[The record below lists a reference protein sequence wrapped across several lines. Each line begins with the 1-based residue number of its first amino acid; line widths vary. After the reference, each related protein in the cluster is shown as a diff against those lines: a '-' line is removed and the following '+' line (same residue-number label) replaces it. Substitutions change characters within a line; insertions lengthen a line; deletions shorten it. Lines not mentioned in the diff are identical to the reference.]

1 MLEAQLSTNL
11 RIGGIDFMSGIP
23 PRLFTDETWEI
34 YLVTVGRHYIQMVA
48 LTLLPLA
55 IVAALEEVR
64 VDVGPAE
71 VRAAASGGGGGA
83 NWGGGGGV
91 KGVAAVGVLG
101 AGATATEQ

>member
-1 MLEAQLSTNL
+1 MFEAQLSTNL

-34 YLVTVGRHYIQMVA
+34 YLVTVGPHYIQMLA
-48 LTLLPLA
+48 LTLSPLA
-55 IVAALEEVR
+55 IVAAVEDVR

-83 NWGGGGGV
+83 N
-91 KGVAAVGVLG
+91 
-101 AGATATEQ
+101 